1 MAIDQISEKDSQRSD
16 SGGTRR
22 DVGIIIAFVVM
33 ALLAI
38 SEIHTLNK
46 VGSMQE
52 SMKAEETQLRG
63 ELTTQVNDRMTAMET
78 SNAQAIEAMKKDVEV
93 VGKRTGT
100 TQVVLRREKAKLAQ
114 LEDLANKQA
123 DELKQEISAKA
134 DEKEV
139 GALTQDVSSTRSDLD
154 STKKTLDATRSD
166 LGMARSEFGTLIAR
180 NHDQIEE
187 LRKLGERDYF
197 EFSLTRNKI
206 QKVAGIGLT
215 LKGTNVKHHQY
226 NLILNADDMNILKKN
241 RTVNE
246 PIFFYTAG
254 SKRPFELTVN
264 NVQSGQAK
272 GYISTPKGATS
283 EVASRGEGVR

>member
-1 MAIDQISEKDSQRSD
+1 MRMLTILALSLPLALGAAVWASVKGQNGLEPRAFKPPRLAVVDIA
-16 SGGTRR
+16 
-22 DVGIIIAFVVM
+22 DVFD
-33 ALLAI
+33 
-38 SEIHTLNK
+38 NYQK
-46 VGSMQE
+46 
-52 SMKAEETQLRG
+52 
-63 ELTTQVNDRMTAMET
+63 
-78 SNAQAIEAMKKDVEV
+78 KKDVEV

>member
-1 MAIDQISEKDSQRSD
+1 MAIDQISERDSQRSD

-46 VGSMQE
+46 VGTLQE
-52 SMKAEETQLRG
+52 SNKADQTQLRT
-63 ELTTQVNDRMTAMET
+63 ELTTQVNDRLAAMET
-78 SNAQAIEAMKKDVEV
+78 ANAQAIEAMKTDLDN
-93 VGKRTGT
+93 VGKRTGS

-187 LRKLGERDYF
+187 LRKLGDRD
-197 EFSLTRNKI
+197 
-206 QKVAGIGLT
+206 
-215 LKGTNVKHHQY
+215 
-226 NLILNADDMNILKKN
+226 ILKKN

-254 SKRPFELTVN
+254 SKRPFELTIN
-264 NVQSGQAK
+264 SVQSGQAK

-283 EVASRGEGVR
+283 EVASRGAGSR